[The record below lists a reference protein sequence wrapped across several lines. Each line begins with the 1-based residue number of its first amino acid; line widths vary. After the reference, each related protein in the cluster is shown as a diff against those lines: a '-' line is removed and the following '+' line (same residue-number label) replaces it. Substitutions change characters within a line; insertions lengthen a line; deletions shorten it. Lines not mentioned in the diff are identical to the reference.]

1 MHIDST
7 KKQSNLNLIVTQSF
21 VFFIVLQQSG
31 LAFDSAAKLS
41 LSFLVQVFVGL
52 SATLVFLP
60 TVKQSV
66 EAQIGI
72 AFIFGSVAL
81 VTGSVLDDVINW
93 WVLFVIGSLLVF
105 NKKNILNLRKWANDR
120 ERTLNDFCIVNL
132 LVITFL
138 GGIRKEVYLVSLL
151 LVLHKLLIKQY
162 RNTDTQLGKFITST
176 PVYLGYLSSSFWLM
190 NLFASEQPFVSK
202 LLSPLHMGS
211 DDQIYSEVMSN
222 SLNKNGLTSNMA
234 AIGSEINYHWFSFA
248 WSGALS
254 ELTNSPPFAVT
265 LHAVPL
271 FCVFTTA
278 LLIVSVSGYISS
290 SRNAAIL
297 SICILLFGNSL
308 PAFNNIPY
316 YFVLSTSNIFSIVVF
331 LVASIIFIEVVETW
345 TPQIVFFLIAT
356 SIILTISKA
365 PYMVVFNSG
374 IFLCVFGI
382 KDKRILRRLVGLTAV
397 LFSVFVVCYFWFF
410 QASWFNAKYTL
421 SPSFVNAGGSIAI
434 VPTLG
439 VIFFVCSR
447 LSILHSAVIMV
458 QNRWNVAVIFTVGV
472 SISSLAA
479 FFVDGKSSESHL
491 LAPALTI
498 SAPLI
503 ANTLVLLWKR
513 LSAHRNSLIA
523 VFALTF
529 VIGGFFLIDINQLIR
544 NHRLDLSQSD
554 FVQLIHPGLSAIVA
568 LLVCVLVFR
577 SIRTNFVKF
586 AMVLGFS
593 VSSFLGY
600 LTHSSLITQSIGRSD
615 IATKDEIEIFEWIGL
630 NTSSDSVLATNRFL
644 CRNELNCSYDDSSQL
659 LAAISRRSLF
669 IEGPRFVSGG
679 HPYAAWINER
689 IELSL
694 DFADNPTVKKSEIL
708 RNLKI
713 DFFLLDERFTT
724 ARCASFKNVIRT
736 SGGLCLIEI

>member
-41 LSFLVQVFVGL
+41 LSFLVQVFIGL

-331 LVASIIFIEVVETW
+331 LV
-345 TPQIVFFLIAT
+345 
-356 SIILTISKA
+356 
-365 PYMVVFNSG
+365 
-374 IFLCVFGI
+374 
-382 KDKRILRRLVGLTAV
+382 
-397 LFSVFVVCYFWFF
+397 
-410 QASWFNAKYTL
+410 
-421 SPSFVNAGGSIAI
+421 
-434 VPTLG
+434 
-439 VIFFVCSR
+439 
-447 LSILHSAVIMV
+447 
-458 QNRWNVAVIFTVGV
+458 
-472 SISSLAA
+472 SS
-479 FFVDGKSSESHL
+479 
-491 LAPALTI
+491 
-498 SAPLI
+498 
-503 ANTLVLLWKR
+503 
-513 LSAHRNSLIA
+513 
-523 VFALTF
+523 
-529 VIGGFFLIDINQLIR
+529 
-544 NHRLDLSQSD
+544 
-554 FVQLIHPGLSAIVA
+554 
-568 LLVCVLVFR
+568 
-577 SIRTNFVKF
+577 
-586 AMVLGFS
+586 
-593 VSSFLGY
+593 
-600 LTHSSLITQSIGRSD
+600 
-615 IATKDEIEIFEWIGL
+615 
-630 NTSSDSVLATNRFL
+630 
-644 CRNELNCSYDDSSQL
+644 
-659 LAAISRRSLF
+659 
-669 IEGPRFVSGG
+669 
-679 HPYAAWINER
+679 
-689 IELSL
+689 
-694 DFADNPTVKKSEIL
+694 
-708 RNLKI
+708 
-713 DFFLLDERFTT
+713 
-724 ARCASFKNVIRT
+724 
-736 SGGLCLIEI
+736 